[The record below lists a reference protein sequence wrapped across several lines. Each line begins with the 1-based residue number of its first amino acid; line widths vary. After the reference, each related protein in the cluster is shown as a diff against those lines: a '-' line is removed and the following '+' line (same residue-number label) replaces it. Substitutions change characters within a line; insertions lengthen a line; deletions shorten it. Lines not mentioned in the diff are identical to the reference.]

1 MLKDIIKINHGTLD
15 TDELK
20 QVSNLLNLVFPKQ
33 NYINYDYL
41 NWLYKKNP
49 EGKAITYNAIYN
61 GKIIAHYAVIPVTYI
76 LFNEKVRGCLSLNT
90 AVIDKYNRMGIFT
103 KLANKTY
110 KTAFDLGYE
119 YIFAIANAAS
129 TPGFLKKLN
138 FQFVGALDVYFKH
151 KFNLSYNLNKYVSTS
166 YKEFHFY
173 NHWDSKKFYWRVT
186 KPNAKYKYHNSDSY
200 KLYNPTNLY
209 GLDVCL
215 FEFIDD
221 IDMSKILK
229 ELNLPKVRNLFP
241 IYMWIG
247 LNGNTKNR
255 LLNLPKY
262 FKPSPL
268 NLVFKDLTK
277 RNRVLDSDKVKI
289 SVLDFDAY

>member
-1 MLKDIIKINHGTLD
+1 M
-15 TDELK
+15 
-20 QVSNLLNLVFPKQ
+20 
-33 NYINYDYL
+33 
-41 NWLYKKNP
+41 
-49 EGKAITYNAIYN
+49 
-61 GKIIAHYAVIPVTYI
+61 
-76 LFNEKVRGCLSLNT
+76 
-90 AVIDKYNRMGIFT
+90 
-103 KLANKTY
+103 
-110 KTAFDLGYE
+110 
-119 YIFAIANAAS
+119 
-129 TPGFLKKLN
+129 
-138 FQFVGALDVYFKH
+138 
-151 KFNLSYNLNKYVSTS
+151 
-166 YKEFHFY
+166 
-173 NHWDSKKFYWRVT
+173 
-186 KPNAKYKYHNSDSY
+186 
-200 KLYNPTNLY
+200 
-209 GLDVCL
+209 

-247 LNGNTKNR
+247 LNGNNKNR